1 MCQSIYSEYC
11 KRLAYSENLLKAH
24 PLITAHL
31 SFTGQP
37 SVHLPG
43 CTRYSKPGQHMV
55 TQPLNSYF
63 LGDGNFALNPE
74 LLLLWSQVI
83 FFFLISH
90 SYAPEGE
97 STGGKWRRKRKETA
111 LGCFLLMPGH
121 SSPCSKSPTKTSGY
135 FLIPLEDFQM
145 F

>member
-83 FFFLISH
+83 FFFSFLTH
-90 SYAPEGE
+90 MLLKENPLGE
-97 STGGKWRRKRKETA
+97 SGGGKSFSS
-111 LGCFLLMPGH
+111 FLLFALLDAL
-121 SSPCSKSPTKTSGY
+121 
-135 FLIPLEDFQM
+135 FLCKQDI
-145 F
+145 